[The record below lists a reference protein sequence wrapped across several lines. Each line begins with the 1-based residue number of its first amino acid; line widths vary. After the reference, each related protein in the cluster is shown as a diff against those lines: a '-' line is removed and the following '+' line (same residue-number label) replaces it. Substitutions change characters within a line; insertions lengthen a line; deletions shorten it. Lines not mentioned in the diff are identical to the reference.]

1 MLSTVNVKVQ
11 SLVQRLQVQE
21 CLSATCVSVP
31 VQGSATSLES
41 IESAS
46 QEESKWKV
54 SKEVQEG
61 SKLLSLQLLW
71 KLLGRIV
78 LIFVHNFYYIF

>member
-1 MLSTVNVKVQ
+1 M
-11 SLVQRLQVQE
+11 
-21 CLSATCVSVP
+21 SVP

-46 QEESKWKV
+46 QERSRWKV
-54 SKEVQEG
+54 QKEVQEG

-71 KLLGRIV
+71 KLLGRIDFK
-78 LIFVHNFYYIF
+78 FVYNFYDIFLKELKVRDYSFFPLVRWFCP